1 MAQALG
7 ILETT
12 GLTGIIAGGDAM
24 VKAARVELS
33 GWDKVGS
40 GMVTIFCRG
49 DVAAVKSAVDAGA
62 QAASSV
68 GEVRA
73 VHVIARPH
81 VDLGVLI
88 PTNEGGSIDGVR
100 ALGMLESRGT
110 TGVVEAADAMEKAA
124 DVDLVR
130 VVEIGGGFMTV
141 LIAGDVGSV
150 QSAVTAGAEAA
161 ERVGEVITRHVIARP
176 SEQILSLFGSLK

>member
-1 MAQALG
+1 
-7 ILETT
+7 
-12 GLTGIIAGGDAM
+12 
-24 VKAARVELS
+24 
-33 GWDKVGS
+33 
-40 GMVTIFCRG
+40 MVT
-49 DVAAVKSAVDAGA
+49 
-62 QAASSV
+62 
-68 GEVRA
+68 E
-73 VHVIARPH
+73 
-81 VDLGVLI
+81 
-88 PTNEGGSIDGVR
+88 
-100 ALGMLESRGT
+100 
-110 TGVVEAADAMEKAA
+110 AA

>member
-40 GMVTIFCRG
+40 GMATIFCRG

-73 VHVIARPH
+73 VHVIARTW
-81 VDLGVLI
+81 I
-88 PTNEGGSIDGVR
+88 
-100 ALGMLESRGT
+100 
-110 TGVVEAADAMEKAA
+110 
-124 DVDLVR
+124 
-130 VVEIGGGFMTV
+130 
-141 LIAGDVGSV
+141 SV
-150 QSAVTAGAEAA
+150 C
-161 ERVGEVITRHVIARP
+161 
-176 SEQILSLFGSLK
+176 